1 MPCTNNH
8 AEHFLEKSRLSCT
21 ISGFVNLHLL
31 ANPTYPRSQKTFGEE
46 LRKKRMDLGLQ
57 IKELARLVRVTSDTI
72 MNWELRNV
80 KPSGVN
86 LRMVKKFLEFEQAQR

>member
-1 MPCTNNH
+1 
-8 AEHFLEKSRLSCT
+8 
-21 ISGFVNLHLL
+21 
-31 ANPTYPRSQKTFGEE
+31 
-46 LRKKRMDLGLQ
+46 RMDLGLQ